1 MTWLSGGKRVA
12 RGHAPVAKGWSSPVN
27 EAPKT
32 LAIWVPVKLVVR
44 ALKILVRIR
53 VKVVV
58 IIVLLGVLL
67 GSLRHR
73 RRCRLH
79 EHAEHGRSWTSSRSR
94 RQKASARTKM
104 DIVHARISHEETSI
118 FSSYRLRR
126 L

>member
-58 IIVLLGVLL
+58 IIVLLVVLL

-79 EHAEHGRSWTSSRSR
+79 EHAEHGRVLDEPSVEKAKRPAADGPKERWILFTRGFRMKKPPSSGY
-94 RQKASARTKM
+94 
-104 DIVHARISHEETSI
+104 VV
-118 FSSYRLRR
+118 
-126 L
+126 